1 LLIVNALVCQRFVQ
15 KAKHGVFKDAAVN
28 ASFKHARLDKYLTK
42 SFVNACAKLLFV
54 QKDSNSFPQIQI
66 SVVVV
71 FALCKNAHATSTS
84 TQFTVIVNVF
94 LKNAAMVTTSI
105 HVNVN
110 VCAHNQLMNLA
121 QRVNSG
127 AQVHAPVSVMAR
139 SFAMRTNT
147 WTQKFVNAFAVH
159 KKNFALTIKFG
170 TKLCAPVSA
179 AP

>member
-1 LLIVNALVCQRFVQ
+1 M
-15 KAKHGVFKDAAVN
+15 
-28 ASFKHARLDKYLTK
+28 
-42 SFVNACAKLLFV
+42 
-54 QKDSNSFPQIQI
+54 QI
-66 SVVVV
+66 SVVDA

-84 TQFTVIVNVF
+84 TQMTVIVNAP
-94 LKNAAMVTTSI
+94 LKNAAMVTTLI

-127 AQVHAPVSVMAR
+127 AQVRAYVSVMAR
-139 SFAMRTNT
+139 RFAMRTNT
-147 WTQKFVNAFAVH
+147 WTLKFVNAFAVH
-159 KKNFALTIKFG
+159 KKNFALTTKFG